1 MSVLTFNQAVE
12 AVKETRAAFDASDM
26 RSIVNHNMAL
36 LRKMEAQILEDGG
49 ECNFH
54 IPAYRWN
61 IEQAIINR
69 NGEGTMASAAYKY
82 TESMQEQM
90 LNESGLV

>member
-1 MSVLTFNQAVE
+1 MSQLTFNQAVQ
-12 AVKETRAAFDASDM
+12 AAKETRAAFNPEDM
-26 RSIVNHNMAL
+26 QSIVNHNMAL
-36 LRKMEAQILEDGG
+36 LRKAEAQILEDGG
-49 ECNFH
+49 DCSYH

-82 TESMQEQM
+82 TEALQEQM
-90 LNESGLV
+90 FSESGLQ